1 MNLVGTADRTWTSA
15 RLDKA
20 TMLHGSMEV
29 GSAQN
34 GHRTVAAGLWLSVT
48 AASRP
53 TGKLSLAHV

>member
-1 MNLVGTADRTWTSA
+1 LSMNLVGTADRTWTSA

-34 GHRTVAAGLWLSVT
+34 GHRTVAAGYGF
-48 AASRP
+48 R
-53 TGKLSLAHV
+53 